1 MQVCNYAHIYK
12 YASIPVYTFMQVC
25 KYAHV
30 QVCTYIQVCKYILVC
45 KCATMPKYE
54 DKLSQRGRRHY
65 QKYKT
70 TLPIAHRA
78 DIACMFD
85 LRHFSVGFP
94 KEIKPWTC
102 D

>member
-25 KYAHV
+25 KYAHM

-54 DKLSQRGRRHY
+54 DKLSQRGRRGLCSCNCVCALMVIILLCE
-65 QKYKT
+65 T
-70 TLPIAHRA
+70 
-78 DIACMFD
+78 D
-85 LRHFSVGFP
+85 LQV
-94 KEIKPWTC
+94 
-102 D
+102 